1 MSAYSGPEIS
11 NDGLVF
17 HFDMGNTN
25 KSWKGKPTNNIIS
38 SQGIAGLQGIT
49 YTYVGEEAGWKKY
62 SISGTWSSGTYPW
75 SLRINNTTFTGGVAY
90 SARILFK
97 CNCREKYAS
106 LGTLGVNYVNDPN
119 MVSGGTKYSTDL
131 GYDDDGLLITE
142 LKTDGLIYSTGYA
155 NPTTNQPGYI
165 HSKPVSD
172 GTTFNSSSD
181 FIWVKEIQVE
191 EGAFTTPYVN
201 GTRSNTQTILDMT
214 GQNIITSSNLSYNSD
229 NTFELDGTDDY
240 FETDRIAGTGTST
253 ASVSWSIWTKP
264 NSSAGNIMSMSSVN
278 PQGSWNMPP
287 IAADGGKFRG
297 KIWSNRFLY
306 SDLYTQ
312 GQWYLI
318 TLVFNYNATSTE
330 RYQRLF
336 VNGEM
341 VDEQVGISYSSS
353 NTDNYLYFGQSNPGA
368 DNQGY
373 YAGEIGKVQVYNM
386 ALSPQEVKNNYL
398 ATKSRYGL

>member
-17 HFDMGNTN
+17 HFDMENTD
-25 KSWKGKPTNNIIS
+25 KSFKGKPTTNLSVVGGKYFSGNGNFTTNETIQDVLPDGSIGDVRYLKADYVVDVNRTVS
-38 SQGIAGLQGIT
+38 IGNYNLTAGST
-49 YTYVGEEAGWKKY
+49 YTLSFYVKNINCTGFNGNLY
-62 SISGTWSSGTYPW
+62 SPGLGRVIGGIGYPTIYTDRW
-75 SLRINNTTFTGGVAY
+75 TRVVVTFTVPDEGVDPVTVSPQVFRDGGY
-90 SARILFK
+90 GFFK
-97 CNCREKYAS
+97 MS
-106 LGTLGVNYVNDPN
+106 WLQL
-119 MVSGGTKYSTDL
+119 
-131 GYDDDGLLITE
+131 
-142 LKTDGLIYSTGYA
+142 
-155 NPTTNQPGYI
+155 
-165 HSKPVSD
+165 
-172 GTTFNSSSD
+172 
-181 FIWVKEIQVE
+181 E
-191 EGAFTTPYVN
+191 EGSIATAYAD
-201 GTRSNTQTILDMT
+201 GTRSSTEAILDMT

-312 GQWYLI
+312 GQWYLV

-341 VDEQVGISYSSS
+341 VDEQLGISYSSS

-373 YAGEIGKVQVYNM
+373 YAGEIGKVQVYNR